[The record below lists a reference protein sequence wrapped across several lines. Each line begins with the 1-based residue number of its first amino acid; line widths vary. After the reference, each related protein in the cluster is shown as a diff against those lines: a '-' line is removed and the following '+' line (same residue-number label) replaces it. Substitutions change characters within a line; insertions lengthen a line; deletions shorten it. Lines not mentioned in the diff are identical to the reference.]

1 MNRWGVVECK
11 SGGPTRK
18 MLTWCRCGV
27 GPGIPQQPWVT
38 CRTLEHSTQGEWVPL
53 VLRHC

>member
-11 SGGPTRK
+11 SGGPTRE
-18 MLTWCRCGV
+18 MLTWYRSGV